1 MFYYEQITNIL
12 KDTKIELWRN
22 AEAVDPNT
30 GQSIKSKD
38 RVCQGQAVSNNF
50 PLNNL
55 LHVITQ
61 MNSQYW
67 RFNINHVDLVRDYPS
82 VYKYGVDGH
91 FDLLFN

>member
-1 MFYYEQITNIL
+1 MLTLPPLSNQHINTLYVKHKLFNDEQITNIL
-12 KDTKIELWRN
+12 KDTKIELWKN
-22 AEAVDPNT
+22 AEAVNPNT
-30 GQSIKSKD
+30 GQSVKSKD

-67 RFNINHVDLVRDYPS
+67 RFNINHS
-82 VYKYGVDGH
+82 I
-91 FDLLFN
+91 